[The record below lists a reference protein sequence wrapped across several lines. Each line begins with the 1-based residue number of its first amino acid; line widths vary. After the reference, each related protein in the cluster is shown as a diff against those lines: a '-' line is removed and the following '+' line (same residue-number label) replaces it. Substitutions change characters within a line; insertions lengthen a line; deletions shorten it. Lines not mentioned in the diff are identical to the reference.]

1 MPAENNARFVA
12 SPTAFV
18 FDVPDGDKVQHL
30 LWGDYLRLLGGKQG
44 EWVEVRARGQNGWMR
59 EKDIQ
64 EQRLL
69 EVNFVDIGQGD
80 GSFIVTPKD
89 RFLVIDAGESD
100 NMYRFLRWRFNVRQ
114 HPEDLIACD
123 AAILTHADSD
133 HYKGFQQ
140 LFDSPNFRFETVYHN
155 GLVERVGEE
164 VLGPKV
170 KHGKVTYMTGLVR
183 DRAALDAIIG
193 NPDLVGRKLYPNLM
207 KTGATSGRVG
217 DVRMLSAEDKFL
229 PGYDGTDGSGLSIQV
244 LAPVP
249 ETVDGTRALRWLGD
263 PGKTKNGHSVVLL
276 LRYHDIRILLG
287 GDLNIPA
294 ETYLL
299 SHYTGLDPE
308 SKEAAVRE
316 ELVAKARQ
324 VFEADVAKAC
334 HHGSADFTSLF
345 LRAVNPIAT
354 VISSGDGEP
363 HCHPR
368 PDALG
373 TFGKHGRGER
383 PLIFSTELARSSR
396 ETIKEPNR
404 VRAEIRSLM
413 EKRDLEDDEDK
424 RANLQKKI
432 HDKLGVLERSV
443 AVYGMIN
450 LRTDGR
456 DVLLAQK
463 LEEPRT
469 STGEKWDVHLLKR
482 DAATGELRYVSKHEA
497 KGGH

>member
-1 MPAENNARFVA
+1 MPDEDTVRFA
-12 SPTAFV
+12 GFPTAFV
-18 FDVPDGDKVQHL
+18 HETPGGKKVQHL
-30 LWGDYLRLLGGKQG
+30 LWGDYLRLLGGRSG

-59 EKDIQ
+59 EELIQ
-64 EQRLL
+64 EERLL

-80 GSFIVTPKD
+80 GCFIVTPED

-100 NMYRFLRWRFNVRQ
+100 NMYRFLRWRFNLRG
-114 HPEDLIACD
+114 HPDQEIACD
-123 AAILTHADSD
+123 AAILTHPDAD

-140 LFDSPNFRFETVYHN
+140 LFDSPNFRFDTVYHN
-155 GLVERVGEE
+155 GLVERVGDE
-164 VLGPKV
+164 VLGAK
-170 KHGKVTYMTGLVR
+170 KKKGKVSYMTELVP
-183 DRAALDAIIG
+183 DGTALEAIVG
-193 NPDLVGRKLYPNLM
+193 DPALVGKKLYPKLLR
-207 KTGATSGRVG
+207 TAATAGRVG
-217 DVRMLSAEDKFL
+217 AIRSLSFSDEFL
-229 PGYDGTDGSGLSIQV
+229 PGYDGSDASRVSFRI

-249 ETVDGTRALRWLGD
+249 EAVDGRPALRWLGD

-276 LRYHDIRILLG
+276 LRYREVRILLG

-294 ETYLL
+294 ENYLL
-299 SHYTGLDPE
+299 AHYTGMDPE
-308 SKEAAVRE
+308 TDDPSERE
-316 ELVAKARQ
+316 ELVARARQ

-334 HHGSADFTSLF
+334 HHGSADFTSLY

-383 PLIFSTELARSSR
+383 PLIFSTELARSSK

-404 VRAEIRSLM
+404 VRSEIRALM
-413 EKRDLEDDEDK
+413 EKRDLEEDDEK
-424 RANLQKKI
+424 RATLQEKI
-432 HDKLGVLERSV
+432 HEKLGVLERSV

-450 LRTDGR
+450 VRTNGR

-463 LEEPRT
+463 LEEPR
-469 STGEKWDVHLLKR
+469 SATGERWDVHILAR
-482 DAATGELRYVSKHEA
+482 DETGELRYVSKHEA
-497 KGGH
+497 KHR